1 MSSLSP
7 MGSLPE
13 APWAP
18 ELCSEDPSL
27 SPDSLSSS
35 LVLTASVHTKIMWV
49 RSVRICHCVTSWSHS
64 LNDAVKTKQQ
74 SYLRLFVHLKK

>member
-13 APWAP
+13 ASWAL

-35 LVLTASVHTKIMWV
+35 LILTASLQHDDHMWV
-49 RSVRICHCVTSWSHS
+49 RSVRICHCLTFWSHS
-64 LNDAVKTKQQ
+64 FNDAVKN
-74 SYLRLFVHLKK
+74 

>member
-13 APWAP
+13 APWAL

-35 LVLTASVHTKIMWV
+35 LILTASLQHD
-49 RSVRICHCVTSWSHS
+49 
-64 LNDAVKTKQQ
+64 DAVGAFCKNMPLCNILV
-74 SYLRLFVHLKK
+74 SFS